1 MHQKNQWDASRDV
14 PPGKVAA
21 VIRGSSGEK
30 RVMSPPKRVQSPIS
44 PQRKK
49 NDQWTTVFK
58 KSVAEDDPP
67 QTKHQRKQW
76 NAMNDIPVGTV
87 QHSPF
92 GKKDFFRDDA
102 LPSNSPKGK
111 AWGDIGIE
119 ETNSGDN
126 LSQMS
131 GRTPDMHLN
140 IHPWDDVGDPALTL
154 EVKTSESA
162 DTLSTASPISS
173 PTSIKKS
180 LLGVPFDE
188 DLSSPMK
195 TSNSTEDV
203 SASPKYTPAGK
214 VRGMAN
220 IFERSSV
227 TQPAPNLSTG
237 PLQAE
242 LMESA
247 KTGKKEVD
255 DDGFFVDGTS
265 PREEGADPWILSG
278 TPTSQLFSD
287 NAAKWG
293 ASAATSPESNDGD
306 SVGSKEWFQSASF
319 DANTKDDVDSKL
331 ELTQASTGDKSIAQA
346 AASNVDAI
354 LGPTVT
360 HVVDARDSVE
370 SSAVSESN
378 DDKNNNDDDRIRSK
392 KGKKKR
398 GIFSFFGGVSV
409 LFWLSVILFRSSKTF
424 SSFPIACPYQ

>member
-1 MHQKNQWDASRDV
+1 
-14 PPGKVAA
+14 
-21 VIRGSSGEK
+21 
-30 RVMSPPKRVQSPIS
+30 MSPPKRVQSPIS

-49 NDQWTTVFK
+49 NDQWKTVPK
-58 KSVAEDDPP
+58 NSVAEEDPP
-67 QTKHQRKQW
+67 QTKHQRMQW
-76 NAMNDIPVGTV
+76 NAMNDIPGGTV

-92 GKKDFFRDDA
+92 GKNAFLRDDT

-126 LSQMS
+126 LSQNS
-131 GRTPDMHLN
+131 GRTPDMNLN
-140 IHPWDDVGDPALTL
+140 THPWDDVGDPALIL

-180 LLGVPFDE
+180 LLGVSFDE

-203 SASPKYTPAGK
+203 SASPKYTPASM

-220 IFERSSV
+220 IFERTSV

-255 DDGFFVDGTS
+255 DDGFLVDGTS

-278 TPTSQLFSD
+278 TPTSQMFSD
-287 NAAKWG
+287 NVAKWG

-306 SVGSKEWFQSASF
+306 SGGSKEWFQNTSF
-319 DANTKDDVDSKL
+319 DADTNDDVDSKL

-346 AASNVDAI
+346 VASNVDAI
-354 LGPTVT
+354 LGPPVT
-360 HVVDARDSVE
+360 HVVDARDSAE
-370 SSAVSESN
+370 SSAIGESN
-378 DDKNNNDDDRIRSK
+378 DNNNDDDRIRSK

-424 SSFPIACPYQ
+424 SSYPIAYPY